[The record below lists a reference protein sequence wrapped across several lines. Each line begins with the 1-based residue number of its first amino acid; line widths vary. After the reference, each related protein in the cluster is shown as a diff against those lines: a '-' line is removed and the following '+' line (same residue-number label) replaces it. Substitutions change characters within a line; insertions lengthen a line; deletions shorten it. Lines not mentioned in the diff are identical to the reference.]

1 MKKWNLAALLPGFL
15 TLANQGVAE
24 PITTL
29 NINNTFAP
37 DDLIFAPLN
46 TETPIYIAGHRS
58 HSSHRSHRSH
68 SSHRSSSGGGYYRS
82 TPAAPSYSAPSTNN
96 QQRNLSGNSQN
107 SSTSNRSDFSPN
119 INQSTTTAEQRKR
132 LVMRVQYAL
141 FERSYFN
148 GVIDGVMGPATR
160 DAITRYRRTH
170 GLSLNVFIDAALLN
184 SLGLYASY

>member
-15 TLANQGVAE
+15 SLANQGVAE
-24 PITTL
+24 PATTL
-29 NINNTFAP
+29 NIHNTFAP

-82 TPAAPSYSAPSTNN
+82 APAAPSYSAPANN
-96 QQRNLSGNSQN
+96 SQQRNLTRNTQN
-107 SSTSNRSDFSPN
+107 SSTSNRNDYSPN
-119 INQSTTTAEQRKR
+119 ISSATVNAEQRKR

-141 FERSYFN
+141 FERSYYD
-148 GVIDGVMGPATR
+148 GVIDGIMGPTTR
-160 DAITRYRRTH
+160 DAISRYRRTH
-170 GLSLNVFIDAALLN
+170 GLPLNVYIDAALLN

>member
-15 TLANQGVAE
+15 VLNNQVFADSA
-24 PITTL
+24 ITFK
-29 NINNTFAP
+29 NEQSYQP

-82 TPAAPSYSAPSTNN
+82 APVTPSYSAPATNN
-96 QQRNLSGNSQN
+96 QQRNLSGNAQN
-107 SSTSNRSDFSPN
+107 SANKNDYAAN
-119 INQSTTTAEQRKR
+119 IRQSTLTAEQRKR

-141 FERSYFN
+141 FERNYFD
-148 GVIDGVMGPATR
+148 GVIDGVMGAATR
-160 DAITRYRRTH
+160 NAITRYRQTY
-170 GLSLNVFIDAALLN
+170 GLPLNVFIDAELLN
-184 SLGLYASY
+184 SLGIYASN

>member
-15 TLANQGVAE
+15 SLANQGVAE
-24 PITTL
+24 PATTL
-29 NINNTFAP
+29 NINNSFVP

-46 TETPIYIAGHRS
+46 TETPVYIAGHRS

-82 TPAAPSYSAPSTNN
+82 APATPSYSAPASNN
-96 QQRNLSGNSQN
+96 QQRNLTGNSQN
-107 SSTSNRSDFSPN
+107 SSTSNRNDYSSN
-119 INQSTTTAEQRKR
+119 ISNSTTTAEQRKR

-141 FERSYFN
+141 FERSYYD
-148 GVIDGVMGPATR
+148 GVIDGIMGPATR
-160 DAITRYRRTH
+160 DAISRYRQTY
-170 GLSLNVFIDAALLN
+170 GLPLNVYIDAALLN

>member
-15 TLANQGVAE
+15 TLANQGVAD
-24 PITTL
+24 PTTTL
-29 NINNTFAP
+29 NINSTLAP

-82 TPAAPSYSAPSTNN
+82 APATPSYSAPSTNN

-107 SSTSNRSDFSPN
+107 SSSNRNDFSSN
-119 INQSTTTAEQRKR
+119 VSQSTTTAEQRKR

-184 SLGLYASY
+184 SLSLYASY